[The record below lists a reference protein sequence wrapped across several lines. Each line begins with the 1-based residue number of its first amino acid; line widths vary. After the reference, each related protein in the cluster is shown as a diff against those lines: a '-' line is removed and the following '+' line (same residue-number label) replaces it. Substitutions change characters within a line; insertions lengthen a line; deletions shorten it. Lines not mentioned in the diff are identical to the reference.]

1 MQEHFTLHQVTPEPV
16 HLPDSAQACR
26 DRIAALQ
33 GEIASIRIQIA
44 TTDIRR
50 QTEKK
55 TLDPAWF
62 HRAKTVL
69 RLKQQE
75 LAQVTLHLA
84 KLSKGSQPSR
94 RDSFKD
100 ALIEVVRA
108 QCDDEHWSTLLSRAR
123 TLHETQVKHHG

>member
-1 MQEHFTLHQVTPEPV
+1 MPEHFNLQEAVC
-16 HLPDSAQACR
+16 LPDSAYGCR
-26 DRIAALQ
+26 ERMASLQ

-55 TLDPAWF
+55 TLDAAWF
-62 HRAKTVL
+62 HRAKTAL

-75 LAQVTLHLA
+75 LAHVTAHLA
-84 KLSKGSQPSR
+84 GLTDRPHGSKR
-94 RDSFKD
+94 HAFKD

-108 QCDDEHWSTLLSRAR
+108 QCNDEQWAGLVSRAR
-123 TLHETQVKHHG
+123 SLNETQAKQHG